1 MIQIKNLTKNYG
13 KIRALKDVS
22 FDVKRGDVL
31 GFLGPNGAGKST
43 AMNIITGYLAPTD
56 GKVLIDGEDITENPK
71 LAKSKIGYLPELPPL
86 YGDMTVKEYLNFICD
101 IKNVEGKKRKN
112 MLDDIMYLVKIGD
125 KRDRLVRNLS
135 KGYRQRVGF
144 AQALVGDPPLLIL
157 DEPTVGLDPKQVVEF
172 RKIITALGRNHTIIL
187 STHILQEV
195 TAVCNSVVIIN
206 NGKLAAS
213 GSVADF
219 SSDDGLNRLVVTLDC
234 GRDAGQDALAKVS
247 GVKNCTFSR
256 IEKNCSVFNIISDKN
271 VDVRRQ
277 VFRACAEN
285 DLPIVEMRPVG
296 KTLEEFFVDVI
307 SKDDAGEGGEE

>member
-1 MIQIKNLTKNYG
+1 MIQIKNLSKNYG

-56 GKVLIDGEDITENPK
+56 GTVLIDGDDIMEKPK
-71 LAKSKIGYLPELPPL
+71 VVKNKIGYLPELPPV
-86 YGDMTVKEYLNFICD
+86 YGDMTVNEYLNFICD
-101 IKNVEGKKRKN
+101 IKSVDGKRRKN
-112 MLDDIMYLVKIGD
+112 MLDDIMYLVQIGD

-219 SSDDGLNRLVVTLDC
+219 ASNDGMNRLVVTLDC
-234 GRDAGQDALAKVS
+234 TRDTGKAALDQVQ
-247 GVKNCTFSR
+247 GIKNCTFSR
-256 IEKNCSVFNIISDKN
+256 IEKNCSVYSIVSEKN

-277 VFRACAEN
+277 VFNVCAEN
-285 DLPIVEMRPVG
+285 NLPIVEMRSVG
-296 KTLEEFFVDVI
+296 KSLEEFFVDVI
-307 SKDDAGEGGEE
+307 SRGDEEGDEE